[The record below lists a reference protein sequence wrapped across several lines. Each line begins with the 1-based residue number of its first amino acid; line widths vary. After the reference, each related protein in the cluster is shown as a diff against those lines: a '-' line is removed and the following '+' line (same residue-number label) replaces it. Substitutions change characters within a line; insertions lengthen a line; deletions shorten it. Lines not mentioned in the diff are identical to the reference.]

1 MSDATGTKPGLTV
14 VIPCHDEEG
23 AIAETVAKVR
33 DEVARLGQATEII
46 IVNDG
51 SKDGSARILDGLAA
65 ADASLRVLHNAENR
79 GYGFSLKRGIDAA
92 TYDTVLITD
101 ADGTYPH
108 ERIPD
113 LLAALETAEMVV
125 GARIGQNV
133 NIPLARRPAKW
144 ALLQYARWMAKAD
157 IKDVNSGMR
166 AMRTANVRRFWNLLP
181 DGFSFTT
188 TITLAHHINRL
199 PVTYVPIDYH
209 QRVGKSGIHPIRDT
223 INFFMLVLRTTMF
236 FRPLQVFGGLAFAFL
251 GLAVAQAVFT
261 KVVFKDIH
269 DISTI
274 ALFMLGIQFLGLG
287 LLGDLINAHR
297 RNGSG

>member
-1 MSDATGTKPGLTV
+1 MSTHPVATTPGLSI

-23 AIAETVAKVR
+23 AIAQTVADVKA
-33 DEVARLGQATEII
+33 EAARLALSTEII

-51 SKDGSARILDGLAA
+51 STDRSAAILDQLAA
-65 ADASLRVLHNAENR
+65 ADPTLRVLHNAENR
-79 GYGFSLKRGIDAA
+79 GYGFSLKRGIGAA
-92 TYDTVLITD
+92 RHDVILITD

-113 LLAALETAEMVV
+113 LLAALDKADMVV
-125 GARIGQNV
+125 GARTGQNV

-144 ALLQYARWMAKAD
+144 ALLKYARWMAKAD

-166 AMRTANVRRFWNLLP
+166 AIRTANVRRFWTMLP

-199 PVTYVPIDYH
+199 PVAYIPIDYH
-209 QRVGKSGIHPIRDT
+209 RRVGQSGIHPIRDT
-223 INFFMLVLRTTMF
+223 INFFMLVLRTTMYF
-236 FRPLQVFGGLAFAFL
+236 KPLQVFGGLAFAFM

-261 KVVFKDIH
+261 KLVFKDIH

-287 LLGDLINAHR
+287 LLGDLINSHR
-297 RNGSG
+297 RAS

>member
-1 MSDATGTKPGLTV
+1 MTTAPPKPGLSV

-23 AIAETVAKVR
+23 AIAETIAAVR
-33 DEVARLGQATEII
+33 VEVERLHTPFEIL

-51 SKDGSARILDGLAA
+51 STDRSPAILDQLAA
-65 ADASLRVLHNAENR
+65 ASPALRVLHNGENR
-79 GYGFSLKRGIDAA
+79 GYGYSLKRGIADAA
-92 TYDTVLITD
+92 FDTILITD

-108 ERIPD
+108 DRIPD
-113 LLAALETAEMVV
+113 LLAALRNADMAV

-144 ALLQYARWMAKAD
+144 ALLKYARWMARAD

-166 AMRTANVRRFWNLLP
+166 AMRTANVRRFWSMLP

-199 PVTYVPIDYH
+199 PVVYLPIDYH
-209 QRVGKSGIHPIRDT
+209 KRVGQSGIHPIKDT
-223 INFFMLVLRTTMF
+223 INFFMLVLRTTMY
-236 FRPLQVFGGLAFAFL
+236 FRPLQVFGGLAFLFMA
-251 GLAVAQAVFT
+251 LAVAQAIFT
-261 KVVFKDIH
+261 KAVFKDIH

-274 ALFMLGIQFLGLG
+274 ALFMLGVQFLGFA
-287 LLGDLINAHR
+287 LLGDLINSR
-297 RNGSG
+297 RAD